1 MPIRGDMDSYGN
13 LLATINIK
21 YKKFTDV
28 ELTKIK
34 KIFQAVKTK
43 SDDELWSLKL
53 SNYNNYI
60 YGMRFIRTLMLY
72 FPDFLFFYSLEAFV
86 FRKV

>member
-43 SDDELWSLKL
+43 SDDEL
-53 SNYNNYI
+53 
-60 YGMRFIRTLMLY
+60 
-72 FPDFLFFYSLEAFV
+72 
-86 FRKV
+86 